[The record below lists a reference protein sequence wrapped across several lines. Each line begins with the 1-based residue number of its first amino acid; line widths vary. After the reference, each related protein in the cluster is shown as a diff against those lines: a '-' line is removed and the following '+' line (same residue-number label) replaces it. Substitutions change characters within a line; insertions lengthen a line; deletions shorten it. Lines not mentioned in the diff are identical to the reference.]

1 MDGVVRCQ
9 WQGRDLEIEPF
20 DPKARRFRQRT
31 GFNQTSTLDASATDG
46 ISAEKA
52 LGDPSPRP
60 PGIYRMGANAGG
72 LKREGGT
79 AHDAPLA
86 PASASDTAL
95 GPSPAE
101 GLRPAGGSRPRVPY
115 PPAGG
120 RQYLANN
127 TP

>member
-31 GFNQTSTLDASATDG
+31 GFNQTSTLNVCAGDRTSAG
-46 ISAEKA
+46 NA

-72 LKREGGT
+72 G
-79 AHDAPLA
+79 
-86 PASASDTAL
+86 
-95 GPSPAE
+95 
-101 GLRPAGGSRPRVPY
+101 
-115 PPAGG
+115 
-120 RQYLANN
+120 
-127 TP
+127 